1 MPGSGIVD
9 LAVGMAFV
17 FGVTAALSSV
27 VTELIARYLGL
38 RGAFLLRGLRELL
51 DGSQASTDLGT
62 AEDSYHA
69 LKGFITGQQAAT
81 SARAAAA
88 AEPANQQLQD
98 AALAAEHAQVER
110 TQPADRSS
118 AEAATPGSAVPSA
131 TSALLG
137 SPILRSQ
144 GMAGLVSGRKLTL
157 TPPGKPGQL
166 PKLAASSAR
175 RPWRLTR
182 SLPSYIPARSFAEA
196 VLDMVVPDADG
207 QTTMTAVRAH
217 VDALPDSMTAFKPA
231 LQALAKHAGNDMGA
245 FRTSVEGWYDDHM
258 DRVSGWYKRH
268 IAKITLLVGAILVL
282 LLNVNAITIGRTLYT
297 DSAVSTAV
305 SSVAAKNTA
314 CTPAEGVQ
322 KCVDNLQAQLSA
334 ATQAGLPIGWATIR
348 DCTGPGARCNW
359 LDQRGVFSRH
369 GGSGWQAALVL
380 IGFLLTIVALVP
392 GARFWFGLLSKLGTL
407 RSTGPKPAASAS

>member
-62 AEDSYHA
+62 AEASYDA
-69 LKGFITGQQAAT
+69 LTGFVTGQLAAT
-81 SARAAAA
+81 GARAAAA

-98 AALAAEHAQVER
+98 DALAAEHAQVEL
-110 TQPADRSS
+110 TQPADRGA

-157 TPPGKPGQL
+157 TPGKPGDL

-182 SLPSYIPARSFAEA
+182 SLPSYIPARSFAEG
-196 VLDMVVPDADG
+196 VLDMVVPDAAG
-207 QTTMTAVRAH
+207 QTTMNTVRVH
-217 VDALPDSMTAFKPA
+217 VDALPDSMTALKPA
-231 LQALAKHAGNDMGA
+231 LQALVKHAGNDMDV
-245 FRTSVEGWYDDHM
+245 FRTSVERWYEDHM

-282 LLNVNAITIGRTLYT
+282 LLNVNALTIGRTLYT
-297 DSAVSTAV
+297 DSAVSAAV

-314 CTPAEGVQ
+314 CSPAEGVQ

-334 ATQAGLPIGWATIR
+334 ATEAGLPIGWATVR
-348 DCTGPGARCNW
+348 DCTGPRARCNW
-359 LDQRGVFSRH
+359 LDQRGFFSRH

-407 RSTGPKPAASAS
+407 RATGPKPAAPAS